1 METKSKSRLRKKS
14 SSLADSYTPSKWS
27 PVHKRTEIRFPSAE
41 EHRLVFEA
49 AERSGLSMN
58 GWLVRVTKAAAERE
72 LGMESG
78 A

>member
-14 SSLADSYTPSKWS
+14 TAAADVYAASKWS
-27 PVHKRTEIRFPSAE
+27 PVHKRIEIRFPSAE
-41 EHRLVFEA
+41 EHRLIFQA

-58 GWLVRVTKAAAERE
+58 GWLVRVSKAAAERE

-78 A
+78 T